1 MSEPVLNIKNLTVS
15 FPDHLVLNDLSAQL
29 NQGDFLS
36 VVGQNGVGKTTLVR
50 VILHELTPQH
60 GKIEYRPVFKRMKIG
75 YVPQFRNIDEEY
87 PLSIRDFIGLNLHDS
102 HMLWLSKKER
112 QKLDKIIEQT
122 NLESIQNTPLGEAS
136 GGEKQKAYLA
146 QALINNPD
154 LLILDESTASLD
166 NVRKFE
172 LLDLVKEFN
181 EQQGVTVLFI
191 THDIELAQ
199 KYAHDYLLMRHG
211 SYLSGPISEFKESD
225 LEEAEHA

>member
-1 MSEPVLNIKNLTVS
+1 MSESVLNIKNLTVS
-15 FPDHLVLNDLSAQL
+15 FPYHLVLNDLSVEL
-29 NQGDFLS
+29 NKGDFLS

-50 VILHELTPQH
+50 VILHQLTPQK
-60 GKIEYRPVFKRMKIG
+60 GSVTYTPTFKHMKIG

-102 HMLWLSKKER
+102 HLPWLSKNER
-112 QKLDKIIEQT
+112 QKLNRIIKDT

-146 QALINNPD
+146 QALINDPD

-166 NVRKFE
+166 SVRKFE
-172 LLDLVKEFN
+172 LLDLVQDFN
-181 EQQGVTVLFI
+181 VHQNVSVLFI

-199 KYAHDYLLMRHG
+199 KYANQYLLMRNG
-211 SYLSGPISEFKESD
+211 SYQSGPIGQFKETD

>member
-1 MSEPVLNIKNLTVS
+1 MSEPVLAIKDLTVS
-15 FPDHLVLNDLSAQL
+15 FPDHLVLNKLSLQI
-29 NQGDFLS
+29 NHGDFLS

-60 GKIEYRPVFKRMKIG
+60 GEIIYQPPFKRMKIG

-102 HMLWLSKKER
+102 HLPWLSKKER
-112 QKLDKIIEQT
+112 QKLDQIIAQT

-146 QALINNPD
+146 QALINKPD

-172 LLDLVKEFN
+172 LLDLVKTFN
-181 EQQGVTVLFI
+181 EHQGVTVLFI

-199 KYAHDYLLMRHG
+199 KYAHTYLLMRHG
-211 SYLSGPISEFKESD
+211 TYQKGPIAQFKEAD

>member
-1 MSEPVLNIKNLTVS
+1 MSEPVLDIKNLTVA
-15 FPDHLVLNDLSAQL
+15 FPDHLVLNDLSVQL
-29 NQGDFLS
+29 NKGDFLS

-50 VILHELTPQH
+50 VILHQLAPQKGSVTYTPN
-60 GKIEYRPVFKRMKIG
+60 FKQMKIG

-87 PLSIRDFIGLNLHDS
+87 PLSIRDFVGLNLHDS
-102 HMLWLSKKER
+102 HLSWLSKNER
-112 QKLDKIIEQT
+112 KKLNRIIKDT

-146 QALINNPD
+146 QALINDPD

-166 NVRKFE
+166 SVRKFE
-172 LLDLVKEFN
+172 LLDLVQKFN
-181 EQQGVTVLFI
+181 VHQNVSVLFI

-199 KYAHDYLLMRHG
+199 KYANQYLLMRHG
-211 SYLSGPISEFKESD
+211 SYESGPISQFKEAD